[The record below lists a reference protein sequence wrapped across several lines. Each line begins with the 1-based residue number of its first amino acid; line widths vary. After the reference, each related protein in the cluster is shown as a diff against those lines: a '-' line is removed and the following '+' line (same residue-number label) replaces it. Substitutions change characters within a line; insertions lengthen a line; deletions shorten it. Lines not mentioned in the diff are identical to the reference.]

1 MSHIKSIPTHEKLLA
16 VGKKKWP
23 EKPLFHLIFAWVGVV
38 ALGLGCSSVFIKI
51 FACFPTQQN
60 VVNPKHPTEVLSRNW
75 CPCSGHSRRVRGVLV
90 LERLTKRSSG
100 EPGADA
106 GADCLEPPEYGYG
119 GQAIRVA
126 SSRAGGVASHQIDG
140 AAMDVL
146 MEYVGWR
153 SSVMT
158 TRFVVVTASAVASCL
173 FPFLQALSGSY
184 FSFSFA
190 FGEP

>member
-1 MSHIKSIPTHEKLLA
+1 M
-16 VGKKKWP
+16 
-23 EKPLFHLIFAWVGVV
+23 
-38 ALGLGCSSVFIKI
+38 GCSSVFIKI

-153 SSVMT
+153 SST
-158 TRFVVVTASAVASCL
+158 VASRYVGNSGISRGVEGD
-173 FPFLQALSGSY
+173 QAFARPCTQRSSRLTTVGGVCGIVLIVRTGQTNGSRTLTY
-184 FSFSFA
+184 K
-190 FGEP
+190 GLG